1 MEKKMTKIIAS
12 VSDLRCDVEFIRS
25 LYEAGMNVV
34 RMNTAHIEDEG
45 FLRVIANTRA
55 VSKDIAIMVDTKGPE
70 IRTTKTE
77 TGEGLKMVAGR
88 RTKIVGN
95 PDQLTSEECIAVSY
109 KKIAEDLNVGD
120 SLLLDDGE
128 IEIKVVEK
136 LSDAL
141 IGEVQNDGVLGSR
154 KSVNVPGVRINLP
167 SVTGKDLHFL
177 KMAIEND
184 VDFIAHSFV
193 RNKEDVAEIQKI
205 LDEYNSDIKIIAKIE
220 NQEGVDKI
228 DEILNVAYG
237 VMVARGDLGIEVPQ
251 EKIPGIQRAIIRRA
265 VRHKKPVIVA
275 TQMLQSMIENPRPT
289 RAEVTDVA
297 NAIYYRT
304 DAIMLSGET
313 AYGKYPVE
321 AVRTM
326 AKIAKEAELS
336 KVRENDIKV
345 TFEPEEHDTTMFLAE
360 TAAAA
365 AWEMGTK
372 AIITDSYT
380 GKTARYLAAYRSP
393 NPIFAL
399 CYKERVTRQLA
410 LSYGVFASYQP
421 KRDTNREYLLEA
433 MKDFHESGL
442 ISDDDFIC
450 YLSGSFGVGNGT
462 TFLEINQVKRLLGD
476 QEKYQLPVF
485 SRKDQAEKQAK
496 DGE

>member
-1 MEKKMTKIIAS
+1 MATKMTKIIAS
-12 VSDLRCDVEFIRS
+12 VSDLRCDEDFIRS

-45 FLRVIANTRA
+45 FLKVIANTRK
-55 VSKDIAIMVDTKGPE
+55 VSKNIAILVDTKGPE
-70 IRTTKTE
+70 IRTTKTA
-77 TGEGLKMVAGR
+77 TGDKLSLVAGR
-88 RTKIVGN
+88 RLKIVGK
-95 PDQLTSEECIAVSY
+95 PDELTTEECIAVSY
-109 KKIAEDLNVGD
+109 TDIVKDLHIGD
-120 SLLLDDGE
+120 SLLFDDGE
-128 IEIKVVEK
+128 IEVKVVEK
-136 LSDAL
+136 LDDAL
-141 IGEVQNDGVLGSR
+141 VCEVQNDGMLGSR

-167 SVTGKDLHFL
+167 SVTPKDQHFIEL
-177 KMAIEND
+177 AIEQD

-193 RNKEDVAEIQKI
+193 RNAQDVKDVQAI
-205 LDEYNSDIKIIAKIE
+205 LDAHHSDIKIIAKIE

-228 DEILNVAYG
+228 DEILDAAYG

-313 AYGKYPVE
+313 ANGKYPVE
-321 AVRTM
+321 SVRTM
-326 AKIAKEAELS
+326 AKIAREAELS
-336 KVRENDIKV
+336 KVPENDIKV

-360 TAAAA
+360 TAAKA

-372 AIITDSYT
+372 AIITDSFS

-421 KRDTNREYLLEA
+421 QRDTNRQYLLDA
-433 MKDFHESGL
+433 MKEFHENGL
-442 ISDDDFIC
+442 VKDDDFIC

-462 TFLEINQVKRLLGD
+462 TFLEINQVKRILGD

-485 SRKDQAEKQAK
+485 KRKDEADKQESK
-496 DGE
+496 D